1 MLEQPCGKLIHTE
14 RETPRR
20 NNGLQDSLDGLCVLW
35 CLHLVAAPKMGAK
48 YQNDPHTS
56 SAHIGHSTLEVPES
70 GLKPR
75 PLAPNAVLLFL
86 ILDASFPCPE
96 LSMAACGPEDKT
108 YTSHMVPLVPKGK
121 AAGAHRFGRSHGRGQ
136 G

>member
-1 MLEQPCGKLIHTE
+1 MRSHSSQP
-14 RETPRR
+14 
-20 NNGLQDSLDGLCVLW
+20 
-35 CLHLVAAPKMGAK
+35 
-48 YQNDPHTS
+48 
-56 SAHIGHSTLEVPES
+56 

-121 AAGAHRFGRSHGRGQ
+121 AAGARRLAGAMGRGQ